1 MRIEPPPAPE
11 APAPDPGIA
20 PAAGAMPAAVVAPA
34 AGAGPAPDT
43 GAGGGPAAGASRGIV
58 PSPAFQEMRI
68 SPSTCSTLRSCGTGS
83 GGIGSLMIGGRTT
96 DPFSTSPRVTNTLR
110 TP

>member
-20 PAAGAMPAAVVAPA
+20 PAAGAVPAAVVAPA
-34 AGAGPAPDT
+34 AGAGPAAGGVPDT

-83 GGIGSLMIGGRTT
+83 GGIGSIRIGGGRT
-96 DPFSTSPRVTNTLR
+96 D
-110 TP
+110 